1 MLRCRPGSTL
11 FPRRSTRRTPAT
23 WCASA
28 CHADSLSCLPTSVHT
43 ISPQSAESVRAAT
56 CAGVDTRSM
65 SAAIDACSVR
75 CCLVATPPAHDAA
88 RSPAVATNS
97 FTAVAFQHDVLCN
110 AVTLRSLSAHAA
122 RTQDPTCSRFSVPV
136 GQTVQCFPIHQ
147 SCTRDRSSLVPL
159 SQTPPAVPRICSHL
173 IVILYPGGRR
183 GRGLLWRW
191 QPAGDREP
199 RVPGPDMAAA
209 DRAGGLLDTDH

>member
-1 MLRCRPGSTL
+1 MEVCRSFAEYAIKTAHVILRSTLWESKAPGIPESGADEDGNAHHEFDSFLLIKFTKYTEFCMLRCRPGSTL

-65 SAAIDACSVR
+65 SAAVDACSVR

-88 RSPAVATNS
+88 RSPALATNS

-110 AVTLRSLSAHAA
+110 AVTLRSLSAHTA
-122 RTQDPTCSRFSVPV
+122 RNKTQLALVSAFQWVKPCSAFQFIS
-136 GQTVQCFPIHQ
+136 
-147 SCTRDRSSLVPL
+147 
-159 SQTPPAVPRICSHL
+159 PAHAI
-173 IVILYPGGRR
+173 GR
-183 GRGLLWRW
+183 L
-191 QPAGDREP
+191 
-199 RVPGPDMAAA
+199 
-209 DRAGGLLDTDH
+209 